1 MNCPRC
7 RSVPINAPTGPYRIA
22 EANPFGA
29 AARETHGVAL
39 APQADVGTS
48 VEVHQCPQ
56 CGGAYLVHGALEAVE
71 NSARKTTRKDTSVDQ
86 FRRAFARP
94 RVYGEQE
101 EERVPLDCPQCDGPM
116 LEREWGFSSLVFV
129 DVCLECR
136 GTWLDVGEL
145 ETLRRFFSGRS

>member
-1 MNCPRC
+1 M
-7 RSVPINAPTGPYRIA
+7 A

-39 APQADVGTS
+39 SQNVDAQAT
-48 VEVHQCPQ
+48 VEVHACPQ
-56 CGGAYLVHGALEAVE
+56 CQGAYLVHGALARIETAARHGGGAKQRD
-71 NSARKTTRKDTSVDQ
+71 SASDQ

-94 RVYGEQE
+94 RVFGKE
-101 EERVPLDCPQCDGPM
+101 EEEKEPLDCPQCDGPM
-116 LEREWGFSSLVFV
+116 LEREWGFGSMVYV

-145 ETLRRFFSGRS
+145 EVIRRFFSGRG